1 MATPFLQAF
10 SEAVLA
16 ALSEQDLIE
25 VEPGGRP
32 AVVDFVAGRLADA
45 REGESLISS
54 LSAALLAAPGVHEL
68 FADDEQLKELVT
80 DLPRTALPRGPR

>member
-25 VEPGGRP
+25 VEPGGQP
-32 AVVDFVAGRLADA
+32 AVAGFVAHRLADA
-45 REGESLISS
+45 AEGESLIST
-54 LSAALLAAPGVHEL
+54 LAAALIAAPGVGEL
-68 FADDEQLKELVT
+68 YVDDEQLKELVT
-80 DLPRTALPRGPR
+80 DLPYAALPRGPR